1 MNLGMSY
8 NIPTT
13 LSLEY
18 LSNSIKIEDLNS
30 NTFNP
35 FDPISIRN
43 DLHYAQEVKFRI
55 SEY

>member
-18 LSNSIKIEDLNS
+18 LSHSIKIEDLNS

-43 DLHYAQEVKFRI
+43 VLDYAQEVKFRI